1 MMLDKQTQRIKR
13 QDDHQYRDQQIK
25 RVFDHRRHL
34 IRQANT
40 NIMCFKK
47 AHHLNAVNG
56 NQNRGKNPRSAQAIY
71 RQVTVRFWRR
81 HQQKGHNRQHGAHE
95 GIELIAFFVML
106 SEVIGD
112 RGADVDRH
120 DAHRHIERRQNTP
133 FKLFCQ
139 IQPGASKSPGG
150 IRRNGG

>member
-120 DAHRHIERRQNTP
+120 DAHCHIERRQNTP
-133 FKLFCQ
+133 FKLFARSSQ
-139 IQPGASKSPGG
+139 ARANPQVVSGE
-150 IRRNGG
+150 NGG